1 MGYYDPETDETPEE
15 RRMRLL
21 AEMGSPFLGNRRD
34 ADLGTIDSGGVFG
47 MGPQGF
53 QVQPDAPGL
62 GAAWLDPGQRVPGS
76 YRDPGSDYV
85 DPPPRLGNLFA
96 KPGEPPAPE
105 HDGLLYNGTRS
116 PAGQAVLAKE
126 TPTAAISAGP
136 IASPDDINVQ
146 GANNQDRTNAPRPA
160 DAPKTAAPISLPSL
174 AGGLGTGLAANYAS
188 MAPQNAG
195 PGTRMGA
202 TPAAAEAG
210 ESDSAPA
217 SGTPASPIPQPQV
230 AAVADGLSRK
240 PGSPAAM
247 TWLQDNADLFIAL
260 GAGLL
265 SGRNIGSGIIEGLR
279 LANEQKTTSAKQ
291 KLEAEKN
298 QAEQLKKAA
307 HTAAL
312 MKAFPGQFTAET
324 ALAMSD
330 DADLVKR
337 AQQKLYP
344 DATEEGK
351 IIRSPEEK
359 VAAGIRPDDPQN
371 YYQLPGKRPEPIGTA
386 PTKEEKPSKPLTAE
400 GKARWNIPPDDNRPY
415 ADNGDKP
422 PTLIGGQSPFQ
433 SPAQAAQTAEATAR
447 VSAGTDQATKLAAN
461 RLQAQTNMSLA
472 QYTERLLN
480 EVEPGAITG
489 ATAQLREKFGLNV
502 DANGGKV
509 QALQA
514 ALERLANDQHK
525 VGTGSVSDADLR
537 SFQKQVPNLFGT
549 KEGNQLIMDTIK
561 GVAEYNDKATEA
573 AAQWRAGKINLDQFN
588 ERIEKLPNPMD
599 NFTRYQAERGAASAP
614 AAATPAASAPEATP
628 GATREFTYDPRKGLG
643 RIR

>member
-1 MGYYDPETDETPEE
+1 MGYMDYETDETPEE

-21 AEMGSPFLGNRRD
+21 AEMGSPFLGNRPD
-34 ADLGTIDSGGVFG
+34 ADSGTIDSGGMFG
-47 MGPQGF
+47 FMPQGYNP
-53 QVQPDAPGL
+53 QPDAPGL
-62 GAAWLDPGQRVPGS
+62 GAAWLDPGQTRDGS
-76 YRDPGSDYV
+76 GVAYQ

-116 PAGQAVLAKE
+116 PAGRGVLARE
-126 TPTAAISAGP
+126 TPAVAIPEGP
-136 IASPDDINVQ
+136 IASPADINVE
-146 GANNQDRTNAPRPA
+146 GANNQDRTNAPRQA

-202 TPAAAEAG
+202 TPVPAGAG
-210 ESDSAPA
+210 ESDSTPA
-217 SGTPASPIPQPQV
+217 SGKPAPPLPQPQV

-240 PGSPAAM
+240 PGSPEAM
-247 TWLQDNADLFIAL
+247 NWLSENADLFIAL

-291 KLEAEKN
+291 KLLDEKN
-298 QAEQLKKAA
+298 QAENLKRASHA
-307 HTAAL
+307 AAL

-324 ALAMSD
+324 ALAQSED
-330 DADLVKR
+330 GDLVKR
-337 AQQKLYP
+337 AQQILYP
-344 DATEEGK
+344 DPTSPDWVREKDANGTEILRNTKTGDMK
-351 IIRSPEEK
+351 
-359 VAAGIRPDDPQN
+359 AAPKAETPD
-371 YYQLPGKRPEPIGTA
+371 LPAR
-386 PTKEEKPSKPLTAE
+386 PLTPQE
-400 GKARWNIPPDDNRPY
+400 KAQWNIPADDTRPY
-415 ADNGDKP
+415 AVTPGKA

-447 VSAGTDQATKLAAN
+447 VSAGTDQATKLASN

-472 QYTERLLN
+472 RYTEQLLN
-480 EVEPGAITG
+480 AVEPGAVTG
-489 ATAQLREKFGLNV
+489 ATAQLREKFGLNL

-514 ALERLANDQHK
+514 SLEHLANDQHK
-525 VGTGSVSDADLR
+525 VGTGAVSDADLR
-537 SFQKQVPNLFGT
+537 SFQKQVPSLFGT

-599 NFTRYQAERGAASAP
+599 NFTRYQAERGATSAP
-614 AAATPAASAPEATP
+614 AAAAPAAPTPAATP

>member
-1 MGYYDPETDETPEE
+1 MGYMDYETDETPEQ

-21 AEMGSPFLGNRRD
+21 AEMGSPFLGNRPD
-34 ADLGTIDSGGVFG
+34 ADSGTIDSGGMFG
-47 MGPQGF
+47 FMPQGYNP
-53 QVQPDAPGL
+53 QPDAPGL
-62 GAAWLDPGQRVPGS
+62 GAAWLDPGQTRDGS
-76 YRDPGSDYV
+76 GVAYQ

-116 PAGQAVLAKE
+116 PAGRGVLARE
-126 TPTAAISAGP
+126 TPAVAIPEGP
-136 IASPDDINVQ
+136 IASPADINVE
-146 GANNQDRTNAPRPA
+146 GANNQDRTNAPRQA

-202 TPAAAEAG
+202 TPVPAGAG
-210 ESDSAPA
+210 ESDSTPA
-217 SGTPASPIPQPQV
+217 SGKPAPPLPQPQV

-240 PGSPAAM
+240 PGSPEAM
-247 TWLQDNADLFIAL
+247 NWLSENADLFIAL

-291 KLEAEKN
+291 KLLDEKN
-298 QAEQLKKAA
+298 QAENLKRASHA
-307 HTAAL
+307 AAL

-324 ALAMSD
+324 ALAQSED
-330 DADLVKR
+330 GDLVKR
-337 AQQKLYP
+337 AQQILYP
-344 DATEEGK
+344 DPTSPDWVREKDANGTEILRNTKTGDMK
-351 IIRSPEEK
+351 
-359 VAAGIRPDDPQN
+359 AAPKAETPD
-371 YYQLPGKRPEPIGTA
+371 LPAR
-386 PTKEEKPSKPLTAE
+386 PLTPQE
-400 GKARWNIPPDDNRPY
+400 KAQWNIPADDTRPY
-415 ADNGDKP
+415 AVTPGKA

-447 VSAGTDQATKLAAN
+447 VSAGTDQATKLASN

-472 QYTERLLN
+472 RYTEQLLN
-480 EVEPGAITG
+480 AVEPGAVTG
-489 ATAQLREKFGLNV
+489 ATAQLREKFGLNL

-514 ALERLANDQHK
+514 SLERLANDQHK
-525 VGTGSVSDADLR
+525 VGTGAVSDADLR
-537 SFQKQVPNLFGT
+537 SFQKQVPSLFGT

-599 NFTRYQAERGAASAP
+599 NFTRYQAERGATSAP
-614 AAATPAASAPEATP
+614 AAAAPAAPTPAATP